1 VEAADHGKPVRSATA
16 LIRIILTPPQPPITQ
31 PPPPTAQPSSTQQTP
46 TPKSEP
52 LLTAAG
58 TVPTIN
64 PAPPPEQLQTAA
76 DAKKQQLEPSPPG
89 PAEQPRSQS
98 NPSSSSGNS
107 PATATSPKTTAV
119 ASSSS
124 SSSPATENRTRDA
137 IFKKEVYSVE
147 VTENVDTPLVV
158 LALGREVVAGG
169 GAAGATFRLVGT
181 NYGLFHVGETTGDLV
196 LTASPDR
203 EERDTYVLRIKV
215 STHKNYV
222 VKNLYRSM
230 VFPFTVAR
238 FYLRSTMDAD
248 VFRCRG
254 IVNKRVKSL

>member
-1 VEAADHGKPVRSATA
+1 MLNFLDRNYNITVEAADHGKPVRSATA
-16 LIRIILTPPQPPITQ
+16 LIRIILSPPQPPSTQ
-31 PPPPTAQPSSTQQTP
+31 PPPPTAQPSSTHQPP

-64 PAPPPEQLQTAA
+64 PAPAPEQLQTAA

-107 PATATSPKTTAV
+107 PAAATSPKTTAV

-124 SSSPATENRTRDA
+124 GPPTENRTRDA

-158 LALGREVVAGG
+158 LALGRELVAAGG

-215 STHKNYV
+215 RTQ
-222 VKNLYRSM
+222 
-230 VFPFTVAR
+230 
-238 FYLRSTMDAD
+238 LR
-248 VFRCRG
+248 
-254 IVNKRVKSL
+254 IK

>member
-1 VEAADHGKPVRSATA
+1 VSIHKNYWINSITLHFSDRNYNITVEAADHGKPVRSATA
-16 LIRIILTPPQPPITQ
+16 LIRIILSPPQPPSTQ
-31 PPPPTAQPSSTQQTP
+31 PPLPTAQPSSTQKPP

-58 TVPTIN
+58 TAVPTVN
-64 PAPPPEQLQTAA
+64 PAPSPSATEQLQSAA

-107 PATATSPKTTAV
+107 PAAATSPKTTAV

-158 LALGREVVAGG
+158 LALGREVVGGAAG

-215 STHKNYV
+215 RT
-222 VKNLYRSM
+222 
-230 VFPFTVAR
+230 TQ
-238 FYLRSTMDAD
+238 
-248 VFRCRG
+248 
-254 IVNKRVKSL
+254 

>member
-1 VEAADHGKPVRSATA
+1 LLPVLILLNVSDRNYNITVEAADHGKPVRSATA
-16 LIRIILTPPQPPITQ
+16 LIRIILSPPQPPSTQ
-31 PPPPTAQPSSTQQTP
+31 PPPPTAQPSSTQQP
-46 TPKSEP
+46 LAPKSEP
-52 LLTAAG
+52 FLTAAG
-58 TVPTIN
+58 TVPTVN

-76 DAKKQQLEPSPPG
+76 DTKKQQLEPSPPG

-124 SSSPATENRTRDA
+124 GPATENRTRDA

-158 LALGREVVAGG
+158 LALGRELVAGGGAAVG

-215 STHKNYV
+215 RTHK
-222 VKNLYRSM
+222 KIRS
-230 VFPFTVAR
+230 
-238 FYLRSTMDAD
+238 
-248 VFRCRG
+248 
-254 IVNKRVKSL
+254 K

>member
-1 VEAADHGKPVRSATA
+1 MLHFSDRNYNITVEAADHGKPVRSATA
-16 LIRIILTPPQPPITQ
+16 LIRIILSPPQPPSTQ
-31 PPPPTAQPSSTQQTP
+31 PPPPTAQPSSTHQPP

-107 PATATSPKTTAV
+107 PAAATSPKTTAV

-124 SSSPATENRTRDA
+124 GPPTDNRTRDA

-158 LALGREVVAGG
+158 LALGREVVAGGGAAG

-215 STHKNYV
+215 RTH
-222 VKNLYRSM
+222 L
-230 VFPFTVAR
+230 TH
-238 FYLRSTMDAD
+238 LRS
-248 VFRCRG
+248 
-254 IVNKRVKSL
+254 KKSISIDGL

>member
-16 LIRIILTPPQPPITQ
+16 LIRIILSPPQPPSTQ
-31 PPPPTAQPSSTQQTP
+31 PPLPTAQPSSTQQPP

-64 PAPPPEQLQTAA
+64 PAPAPEQLQTAA

-107 PATATSPKTTAV
+107 PAAATSPKTTAV

-124 SSSPATENRTRDA
+124 SSGPPTENRTRDA

-158 LALGREVVAGG
+158 LALGRELVAVGGAGG
-169 GAAGATFRLVGT
+169 GAPGGATFRLVGT

-215 STHKNYV
+215 RTE
-222 VKNLYRSM
+222 
-230 VFPFTVAR
+230 
-238 FYLRSTMDAD
+238 LR
-248 VFRCRG
+248 
-254 IVNKRVKSL
+254 IK